1 MTDDTDAPDTSAD
14 EPTDESPWPDGV
26 VEADETF
33 DSEESAEPP
42 SEIVQP
48 EKHMHIDA
56 YEKNWIRIAV
66 ATLILFFIAV
76 LFAGLALGIQVP
88 TDEGRVNP
96 NTLNETPPWSEPG
109 LRTIVEGEEYDLY
122 IVASRFS
129 FDPNQV
135 AVPRGA
141 TVNIYATSADV
152 QHGFILRDTNV
163 NMMVIPG
170 QVSKLSAK
178 FDKVG
183 TFDFVCQEYCGLGHA
198 VMFGK
203 IVVEEPVEGE

>member
-1 MTDDTDAPDTSAD
+1 MTDDLNSPDTPAD
-14 EPTDESPWPDGV
+14 EPADESPRPDGV
-26 VEADETF
+26 VEADEEF
-33 DSEESAEPP
+33 HPEGSAEPA
-42 SEIVQP
+42 SEPVEP
-48 EKHMHIDA
+48 DAHMHIDA

-66 ATLILFFIAV
+66 ATLVLFFIAV

-96 NTLNETPPWSEPG
+96 NTLNETPPWAEPG

-129 FDPNQV
+129 FDPNDV
-135 AVPRGA
+135 TVPRGA

-198 VMFGK
+198 VMFGQ